1 MSPRVFLEKLWLF
14 VRQAVVYRLVVVQRF
29 RLAGIE
35 KKLTGFPLV
44 FVTVA
49 FNDARLIRLQLE
61 ALGRFVTTDF
71 RVLVIDN
78 SLSPDARAGI
88 HRACDEFD
96 AVYIRGPWNLFSLFQ
111 GSLSHSSTL
120 DWAWRGLIRQLG
132 ATTIAL
138 LDHDL
143 FPVAA
148 VTEESLLRGSWAAGR
163 EERRAGMWYLW
174 PGLLVMKLDRFRH
187 QRFSFM
193 PYRELDSA
201 GGLWVPFYS
210 RFPKSA
216 FTIYERDVIEVLP
229 GTRAEDS
236 SVEVIDQRWVHLID
250 GSGWLDG
257 TGKFERVFGG
267 VMDSNT
273 VNWDGVVAH
282 LKSLGVSLPRS

>member
-1 MSPRVFLEKLWLF
+1 M
-14 VRQAVVYRLVVVQRF
+14 YRLVLAQQF
-29 RLAGIE
+29 RSSRVAPRLEG
-35 KKLTGFPLV
+35 TPLV

-61 ALGRFVTTDF
+61 ALSRFVSDDF

-78 SLSPDARAGI
+78 SLSADARADI
-88 HRACDEFD
+88 QRACDAFG
-96 AVYIRGPWNLFSLFQ
+96 AVYLRGPWNLFSLFQ

-120 DWAWRGLIRQLG
+120 DWAWRGLIRKLG
-132 ATTIAL
+132 ASTVTF

-143 FPVAA
+143 FPVGP

-174 PGLLVMKLDRFRH
+174 PGLLVMKLDRFRAE
-187 QRFSFM
+187 RFSFM

-201 GGLWVPFYS
+201 GSLWIPFYS
-210 RFPKSA
+210 RFPQSA

-236 SVEVIDQRWVHLID
+236 SVEIIDRRWVHLID

-257 TGKFERVFGG
+257 TGKFERVFGDL
-267 VMDSNT
+267 MDSNT
-273 VNWDGVVAH
+273 VKWDGVVAH
-282 LKSLGVSLPRS
+282 LRSLGVSLPKA